1 MNSLKQ
7 YYEHY
12 DKEFKMRIILFFV
25 CVISIFFLNSSF
37 AQDNAQEVLENIQAK
52 FNTINDLSAEL
63 TQSVNGNVN
72 LKGKIFYKKENQ
84 LRFEFKNILIVSD
97 GETSWSYN
105 QKDNKVIIT
114 DYDNEGNKI
123 LSIRK
128 IIFEYPESCD
138 ISTFESEGQKVLKL
152 IPNDDTFSFNSVQ
165 LFIDSDNLITKAL
178 IDDPATGKNEIVLS
192 KYQLNKNLPD
202 SFFQFSPPEGSQ
214 VIDLR

>member
-1 MNSLKQ
+1 
-7 YYEHY
+7 
-12 DKEFKMRIILFFV
+12 MRVNLFFV
-25 CVISIFFLNSSF
+25 VVISILFLFSSF
-37 AQDNAQEVLENIQAK
+37 AQDNAQEVLENLQTK

-105 QKDNKVIIT
+105 QKDNKVVIS
-114 DYDNEGNKI
+114 DYESEGNKI

-152 IPNDDTFSFNSVQ
+152 IPNDDTFSFSSIQ

-178 IDDPATGKNEIVLS
+178 MDDPATGKIEIVLS
-192 KYQLNKNLPD
+192 KYQLNKNLPE

>member
-1 MNSLKQ
+1 
-7 YYEHY
+7 
-12 DKEFKMRIILFFV
+12 MRIILFFV

-84 LRFEFKNILIVSD
+84 LKFEFKNILIVSD

>member
-1 MNSLKQ
+1 
-7 YYEHY
+7 
-12 DKEFKMRIILFFV
+12 MRVNLFFV
-25 CVISIFFLNSSF
+25 VFISILFLNSSF
-37 AQDNAQEVLENIQAK
+37 AQDNAQEVLENLQTK

-105 QKDNKVIIT
+105 QKDNKVVIS
-114 DYDNEGNKI
+114 DYESEGNEI

-152 IPNDDTFSFNSVQ
+152 IPNDDTFSFNSIQ

-178 IDDPATGKNEIVLS
+178 IDDPATGKIEIVLS